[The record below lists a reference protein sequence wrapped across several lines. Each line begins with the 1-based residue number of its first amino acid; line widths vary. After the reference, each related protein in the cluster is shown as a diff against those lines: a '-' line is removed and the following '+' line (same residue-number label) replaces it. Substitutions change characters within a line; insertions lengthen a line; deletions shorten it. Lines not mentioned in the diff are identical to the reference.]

1 MNAGLS
7 LTWHSGSVLP
17 FASLWHTLQRLMHL
31 NAMRAKELQ
40 ELLVGSWQ
48 APSVYRADLLFNEL
62 PYGGNRQRAGA
73 VHTDQLARAMG
84 EPAHAFEWSHLGR
97 MPDAVRCL
105 VGSGLRICPA
115 CAAGGYHSALFSLK
129 ALDRCPIHRC
139 DLVSRCRC
147 GAPFDPILRMVGATH
162 AGQCRCGQTA
172 FFTSTTCRR
181 PTLCADDV
189 RPMRP
194 VAAWLEDICTVV

>member
-1 MNAGLS
+1 MTAGLS

-31 NAMRAKELQ
+31 IAMRAKELQ

-48 APSVYRADLLFNEL
+48 SPSVHRADLLFNEL
-62 PYGGNRQRAGA
+62 PYGGHRQRAGA

-115 CAAGGYHSALFSLK
+115 CAAGGYHSALFYRK
-129 ALDRCPIHRC
+129 ALERCPIHRC

-194 VAAWLEDICTVV
+194 VAAWLEDICT